1 MGLGSARGRGSTAL
15 WGLGG
20 QGRQGCSVGVGPSGR
35 RVGRHR
41 APLPVPAQPPH
52 GCCWPH
58 CPPEPA
64 GCPPCLFGDWAQ
76 RRCSDRVLGAR
87 PVLTAGAAGCGCLL
101 VPMRQRC
108 IFALSGHCG
117 WPPVWTSDAPT
128 LGLLALAVA
137 FGGGGVCLVLLPG
150 GFPERLCQLTPTGVP
165 AALHSCQHCLTFN
178 HCQSGGCEMVLW
190 F

>member
-1 MGLGSARGRGSTAL
+1 MWGGWGGIGGGAR
-15 WGLGG
+15 
-20 QGRQGCSVGVGPSGR
+20 QRQGSGFHSSAGAGGGRAGRVVLWAWGPAAVGWAGTEHPCPSQR
-35 RVGRHR
+35 S
-41 APLPVPAQPPH
+41 PPH

-76 RRCSDRVLGAR
+76 RCCSDRVLGAR

-101 VPMRQRC
+101 VPVRQRC
-108 IFALSGHCG
+108 VFALSGHCG

-137 FGGGGVCLVLLPG
+137 FGGGGACAWCYYQEASRSGCASSPPLASPLLCI
-150 GFPERLCQLTPTGVP
+150 LAST
-165 AALHSCQHCLTFN
+165 A
-178 HCQSGGCEMVLW
+178 
-190 F
+190 

>member
-1 MGLGSARGRGSTAL
+1 MPPRSLLPLGTTHSRDGWA
-15 WGLGG
+15 
-20 QGRQGCSVGVGPSGR
+20 GPSKLR
-35 RVGRHR
+35 LSLVLLVGIVLSWIQVSEH
-41 APLPVPAQPPH
+41 QPPLSS
-52 GCCWPH
+52 CPRWPH

-137 FGGGGVCLVLLPG
+137 FGGGACAWCYYQEASRSGCASSPPLASPLLCI
-150 GFPERLCQLTPTGVP
+150 LAST
-165 AALHSCQHCLTFN
+165 A
-178 HCQSGGCEMVLW
+178 
-190 F
+190 